1 MKKNISFRVAKMGI
15 LSALAI
21 ALNYLE
27 GLLPT
32 MAFLPPG
39 AKIGLSNLIV
49 MMAAYRYGLSG
60 AVTIALIKALFVLAT
75 RGTVAFMMSLVGGIL
90 SAVATLIFIKWKKNP
105 FGFVGIGI
113 TGAIFHNAGQ
123 LLVASCVLG
132 STAVFSYGPY
142 LFIFALISGSLT
154 GIMLKVTQ
162 PYLAKIDEYTC

>member
-1 MKKNISFRVAKMGI
+1 MKKNISFKVAKMGL

-27 GLLPT
+27 GLLPA

-49 MMAAYRYGLSG
+49 MMAAYQYGLPG
-60 AVTIALIKALFVLAT
+60 ALTIALIKSLFVLVT
-75 RGTVAFMMSLVGGIL
+75 RGAVAFMMSLAGGVF
-90 SAVATLIFIKWKKNP
+90 SAIATSIFIKWKKNP

-113 TGAIFHNAGQ
+113 TGALLHNIGQ
-123 LLVASCVLG
+123 LLVASAVLG
-132 STAVFSYGPY
+132 STAVLSYGPY

-162 PYLAKIDEYTC
+162 PYLAKIDEYTR